1 MNPMQLQL
9 RQKAILVTGALGA
22 LGQAAVRLFLERG
35 ASIVAC
41 DLKPIEEAEDIG
53 ELQTRYGSDRLAY
66 LQADVTREDDL
77 ERLESWVEA
86 QWGRLDGV
94 YHNAYTNKTARIAN
108 QPLTEWEDTLRGTLT
123 SSFLVCRCA
132 SRLMGPDG
140 GGGSVVLT
148 SSILGRV
155 PVVENAAYSAAKAGV
170 EQLVRVAAVEL
181 APQGIRVNA
190 IVPGDF
196 KAESFL
202 AQAGER
208 FKETMRRLT
217 LAGRSGY
224 PNEINEVAAFLL
236 SDAASY
242 VTGAHYPVTGGFEL
256 CR

>member
-1 MNPMQLQL
+1 MNPMQRQL
-9 RQKAILVTGALGA
+9 HQKAILVTGALGA
-22 LGQAAVRLFLERG
+22 LGQAAVRLFLKRG

-41 DLKPIEEAEDIG
+41 DLKSVEEAEDIG
-53 ELQTRYGSDRLAY
+53 ELQTRFGSDRIAY

-77 ERLESWVEA
+77 ERLERWIEA
-86 QWGRLDGV
+86 QRGRLDGV
-94 YHNAYTNKTARIAN
+94 YHNAYTNKTAPIAK
-108 QPLTEWEDTLRGTLT
+108 QSLAEWEDTLRGTLT
-123 SSFLVCRCA
+123 SSFLMCRCA
-132 SRLMGPDG
+132 SRLMGLEG

-148 SSILGRV
+148 SSILSRV

-170 EQLVRVAAVEL
+170 EQLVRVASVEL

-202 AQAGER
+202 AQAGEQ
-208 FKETMRRLT
+208 FNETMRRLT

-224 PNEINEVAAFLL
+224 PNEINEVAALLL
-236 SDAASY
+236 SDAATY
-242 VTGAHYPVTGGFEL
+242 VTGAYYPVTGGFEL